1 MSIHLFIKLNIKKM
15 RILIINGHPNKD
27 SYNTALTE
35 AYKKGALFSKAKVDV
50 INISDLNFEAFQTQ
64 FKDYDAPEDLKKSR
78 ELIKT
83 ADHIVWIYPIWW
95 YAMPALLKAFIEQ
108 TFMTGFA
115 FEYLKSDKMLKWNKF
130 LKGKTTSI
138 ISTMDAP
145 PWYYNLIIKNPG
157 GKFLKESMKFCGIK
171 FKSKMYF
178 GSVKLSSEKQR
189 KNWLQKVETFGKK
202 CK

>member
-1 MSIHLFIKLNIKKM
+1 MKK
-15 RILIINGHPNKD
+15 ILIINGHPRKD

-35 AYKKGALFSKAKVDV
+35 AYKKGALLTNADIK
-50 INISDLNFEAFQTQ
+50 ILNVSELKFEVFQTE
-64 FKDYDAPEDLKKSR
+64 FKDYKVSDDILNAR
-78 ELIKT
+78 NLIKD
-83 ADHIVWIYPIWW
+83 AEHVVWVYPIWW
-95 YAMPALLKAFIEQ
+95 YSMPALLKAFIEQ
-108 TFMTGFA
+108 TFMSGFA

-145 PWYYNLIIKNPG
+145 PWYYNLIVKNPG

-189 KNWLQKVETFGKK
+189 KKWLEKVEDFGSRNK
-202 CK
+202 

>member
-1 MSIHLFIKLNIKKM
+1 MK
-15 RILIINGHPNKD
+15 ILLINGHPNKN

-35 AYKKGALFSKAKVDV
+35 AYKKGALASGAKVNM
-50 INISDLNFEAFQTQ
+50 INVTDLKFEAFQTQ
-64 FKDYDAPEDLKKSR
+64 FKDYNAPEDIIKTR

-83 ADHIVWIYPIWW
+83 ANHIVWVYPIWW

-108 TFMTGFA
+108 TFMSGFA
-115 FEYLKSDKMLKWNKF
+115 FEYLKSKKRIKWNKL

-145 PWYYNLIIKNPG
+145 PWYYNLIVKNPG

-171 FKSKMYF
+171 FKTKMYF
-178 GSVKLSSEKQR
+178 GSVKLSTDEQR
-189 KNWLQKVETFGKK
+189 KNWLQKIETFGRKYK
-202 CK
+202 